1 MGNFPGENSG
11 RDLFTLMYRLE
22 ETGYS
27 REEIQAYIANLPD
40 PESRYTEGIFVGYR
54 WYDTKDVP
62 VMYAFGHGLSYV
74 DFEYGAISCKRRN
87 DRICIRFELSN
98 LGEMEADEVFQLYVR
113 RPDSKIER
121 PVKELKAFD
130 RVTLKAGE
138 TKKVMLEFPMN
149 ELAHWDIKTGAWVIE
164 PGVVEI
170 LVGSGSDDIRQTGN
184 IEI

>member
-1 MGNFPGENSG
+1 
-11 RDLFTLMYRLE
+11 
-22 ETGYS
+22 
-27 REEIQAYIANLPD
+27 
-40 PESRYTEGIFVGYR
+40 
-54 WYDTKDVP
+54 
-62 VMYAFGHGLSYV
+62 
-74 DFEYGAISCKRRN
+74 
-87 DRICIRFELSN
+87 
-98 LGEMEADEVFQLYVR
+98 MEADEVVQLYVR

-164 PGVVEI
+164 PGMVEI
-170 LVGSGSDDIRQTGN
+170 LVGSGSDDIRQTGS